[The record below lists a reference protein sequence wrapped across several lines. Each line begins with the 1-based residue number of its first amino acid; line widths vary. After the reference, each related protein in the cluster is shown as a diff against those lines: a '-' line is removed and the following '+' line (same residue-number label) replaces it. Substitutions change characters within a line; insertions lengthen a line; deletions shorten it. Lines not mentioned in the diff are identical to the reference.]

1 MERTVSPEDL
11 ARLKADRE
19 EADRRYNAA
28 LTALDAALPRVPEA
42 PHPPPPP
49 DEHQVTPL
57 NREWDLFGGPAGAV
71 SRVRRRLGGFLF
83 WLLAPWLERQRT
95 FNSLLVDHINRNVP
109 VGRQTSEAIA
119 STLAF
124 VREQLE
130 ALTAF
135 HSHLIVWAQQIT
147 PYVDTKDYEFAGLG
161 RRLHEDNRELV
172 EALDQRIRG
181 VTGALDGLSDE
192 LARRAESMQAREKR
206 FEARVAGLGAA
217 HDDLRGSLAIVQQ
230 ATMALKRELERL
242 RELAEPPARGVA
254 LEGPAAGAGGAGA
267 AGPGATASGA
277 GVRGPAAAAVPGLD
291 QARATEIDSYKYV
304 GFEDRFRGSQG
315 EIRARLE
322 EYVPLFAGARDVL
335 DVGCGRGEF
344 LELLAAHGIPARGV
358 DLNHEMVE
366 VCRARGLQV
375 DEGDALGYLRGLP
388 DGALGGLF
396 AAQVVEHLQPDYLLG
411 LLDAAYHKLRPGS
424 RLVLETINPACWF
437 AFFTSYIRDITH
449 VRPLHPDTLSY
460 FVSASGFQKVTVQFR
475 VPYPEHEKLQP
486 VPGGDEASR
495 TINANVERLNALLFT
510 YMDYAVVGERL

>member
-1 MERTVSPEDL
+1 MDRTVSPEDL
-11 ARLKADRE
+11 ARLKANRE

-28 LTALDAALPRVPEA
+28 LTALDAALQRVPEP
-42 PHPPPPP
+42 PHPPPAP

-57 NREWDLFGGPAGAV
+57 NEHWDLFGPPAGTV

-95 FNSLLVDHINRNVP
+95 FNSLLVDHVNRNVG
-109 VGRQTSEAIA
+109 VGRQTREAIA

-124 VREQLE
+124 VREQIE
-130 ALTAF
+130 ALVAF
-135 HSHLIVWAQQIT
+135 ESRLVVWAQQIT

-161 RRLHEDNRELV
+161 RRLHEDNRELI
-172 EALDQRIRG
+172 EGLDQRIRG
-181 VTGALDGLSDE
+181 VAGALDGLTDE

-206 FEARVAGLGAA
+206 FEARVARLDAA

-230 ATMALKRELERL
+230 AAMALKREIERL
-242 RELAEPPARGVA
+242 RTAAAPPAG
-254 LEGPAAGAGGAGA
+254 GAAAEATGASAGA
-267 AGPGATASGA
+267 AGAATRLPGQAAGA
-277 GVRGPAAAAVPGLD
+277 PPGLD
-291 QARATEIDSYKYV
+291 QALATEVDSYKYV
-304 GFEDRFRGSQG
+304 GFEDRFRGSQAD
-315 EIRARLE
+315 IRARLE

-358 DLNHEMVE
+358 DVNHEMVE

-396 AAQVVEHLQPDYLLG
+396 AAQVVEHLQPDYLLA
-411 LLDAAYHKLRPGS
+411 LLDVAYHKLRPGS

-460 FVSASGFQKVTVQFR
+460 FVSASGFQKVAVQFR
-475 VPYPEHEKLQP
+475 VPYPEDEKLRP
-486 VPGGDEASR
+486 VPGDDETSR
-495 TINANVERLNALLFT
+495 AINANVDRLNALLFT

>member
-11 ARLKADRE
+11 ARLKANRE

-28 LTALDAALPRVPEA
+28 LTALDAALPRVPEL
-42 PHPPPPP
+42 PHPPPAP

-57 NREWDLFGGPAGAV
+57 NQHWDLVGGPAGAV

-95 FNSLLVDHINRNVP
+95 FNSLLVDHVNRNVG
-109 VGRQTSEAIA
+109 VGRQTREAIA

-124 VREQLE
+124 VRGQLE
-130 ALTAF
+130 ALAAF

-161 RRLHEDNRELV
+161 RRLHEDNRELI
-172 EALDQRIRG
+172 ETLDQRIRG
-181 VTGALDGLSDE
+181 VTGALNGLGDE

-217 HDDLRGSLAIVQQ
+217 HEDLRGSLAIVQQ
-230 ATMALKRELERL
+230 ATMALKRELERV
-242 RELAEPPARGVA
+242 RELVATPARGVA
-254 LEGPAAGAGGAGA
+254 PEGPGAGADGAGA
-267 AGPGATASGA
+267 AAPGAGTPGA
-277 GVRGPAAAAVPGLD
+277 GATPGGLE

-304 GFEDRFRGSQG
+304 GFEDRFRGSQA

-358 DLNHEMVE
+358 DLNHEMVQ

-375 DEGDALGYLRGLP
+375 DEGDALGYLRALP

-396 AAQVVEHLQPDYLLG
+396 AAQVVEHLQPDYLLA
-411 LLDAAYHKLRPGS
+411 LLDTAYHKLRPGS

-449 VRPLHPDTLSY
+449 ARPLHPDTLSY

-486 VPGGDEASR
+486 VPGDDETSR